1 MKFTVYLLYVIHV
14 LLSLAEKVGVEK
26 EEEGKVPNC
35 PYTGGIQVV
44 EEGNVVQE
52 KIHINP
58 Y

>member
-14 LLSLAEKVGVEK
+14 LSLVEKVGVEK
-26 EEEGKVPNC
+26 EEEGKVPSC

-44 EEGNVVQE
+44 GEGNVVQE